1 MEMAEKMLGRPAST
15 TRDILRRSNFVS
27 PSATSFSR
35 STFNRESR
43 GEEGRRRGGI
53 SGLLAERLVDE
64 KGSARRSRRRVFTGS
79 QGERM
84 HFSRSSE
91 VLYFHSGSVSV
102 HTDSHTDLE
111 RYVGCLPGAIYGNMR
126 EREKEGESVSG
137 VSLVGML
144 SAACSPQAKLSF
156 FWYGE

>member
-1 MEMAEKMLGRPAST
+1 MG
-15 TRDILRRSNFVS
+15 
-27 PSATSFSR
+27 
-35 STFNRESR
+35 
-43 GEEGRRRGGI
+43 RGGI

-79 QGERM
+79 RGERM

-111 RYVGCLPGAIYGNMR
+111 RYVGCLPGAIYGNIR
-126 EREKEGESVSG
+126 EREREGRESVLG

-144 SAACSPQAKLSF
+144 SAACSPEAKLSF
-156 FWYGE
+156 FRYGE

>member
-1 MEMAEKMLGRPAST
+1 MEMAEKMLGGSAST

-126 EREKEGESVSG
+126 EREGGREC
-137 VSLVGML
+137 LRRIVGRY
-144 SAACSPQAKLSF
+144 A
-156 FWYGE
+156 

>member
-1 MEMAEKMLGRPAST
+1 MS
-15 TRDILRRSNFVS
+15 
-27 PSATSFSR
+27 
-35 STFNRESR
+35 
-43 GEEGRRRGGI
+43 
-53 SGLLAERLVDE
+53 AERLVDE

-111 RYVGCLPGAIYGNMR
+111 RYVGCLPGAIYGNIR
-126 EREKEGESVSG
+126 ERERERVSG

-144 SAACSPQAKLSF
+144 SAACSPEAKLSF
-156 FWYGE
+156 FRYGE

>member
-1 MEMAEKMLGRPAST
+1 MS
-15 TRDILRRSNFVS
+15 
-27 PSATSFSR
+27 
-35 STFNRESR
+35 
-43 GEEGRRRGGI
+43 
-53 SGLLAERLVDE
+53 AERLVDE

-111 RYVGCLPGAIYGNMR
+111 RYVGCLPGAIYGNIR
-126 EREKEGESVSG
+126 ERERERESRAYRWSVCLAQP
-137 VSLVGML
+137 VRPRQN
-144 SAACSPQAKLSF
+144 CLSF
-156 FWYGE
+156 GTANSR